1 MLKNIKLGIIKN
13 LLFIIFIYSQSIA
26 EDKISATPIINLE
39 NLQPTFEEINNNES
53 ISEQNSTFLK
63 EKKIEKAPGNSII
76 KLNGLDKITAKKKE
90 LKLKIGEKKVFGS
103 LEIQILNCGYVDSY
117 KNKQL
122 AAYMQVKDLSNLSE
136 DRVFI
141 FNGWTFSL
149 DRNINPFD
157 HAIYD
162 VWLVD
167 CANV

>member
-1 MLKNIKLGIIKN
+1 M
-13 LLFIIFIYSQSIA
+13 
-26 EDKISATPIINLE
+26 
-39 NLQPTFEEINNNES
+39 
-53 ISEQNSTFLK
+53 
-63 EKKIEKAPGNSII
+63 
-76 KLNGLDKITAKKKE
+76 DKITAKKKE